1 MIFLTMMN
9 DKDIIQRFIFEKAPV
24 RGEIVHLNDSF
35 KAIINQHNYPPI
47 IQKMLGEALVAA
59 SLLSAI
65 IKFKGRLTVQFRGNG
80 KLKLLLA
87 QCNEQF
93 QLRGLAQFS
102 DDLKE
107 DELWDDLNQGVLGI
121 MMEPEVPG
129 GKRYQGVV
137 AWKGES
143 LAETLE
149 GYFYQS
155 EQLPTRLWF
164 AVNEDN
170 AAGILLQVMPKEKP
184 ELYQND
190 WERLII
196 LTETMKAEEL
206 SHLENNILLHRLY
219 AEDDVRIFEKV
230 PIMFSCTCSIER
242 SEQAIAILGQEEAE
256 QELKAKQNLIVTCE
270 FCNKE
275 YIFDRVD
282 VARIFAKGDKPPSS
296 TQIH

>member
-1 MIFLTMMN
+1 MN
-9 DKDIIQRFIFEKAPV
+9 DKDILQRFIFEKAPV

-35 KAIINQHNYPPI
+35 KAIIKQHDYPPF
-47 IQKMLGEALVAA
+47 IQKILGEALVAA

-87 QCNEQF
+87 QCNQKFE
-93 QLRGLAQFS
+93 LRALAQWT
-102 DDLKE
+102 DDLGE
-107 DELWDDLNQGVLGI
+107 DELWDAFNQGVLAI
-121 MMEPEVPG
+121 MMEPDLPNA
-129 GKRYQGVV
+129 KRYQGIV
-137 AWKGES
+137 AWKGTS
-143 LAETLE
+143 FAETLE

-164 AVNEDN
+164 SVNEDS

-184 ELYQND
+184 ELYQDD

-196 LTETMKAEEL
+196 LTNTVKPEEL
-206 SHLENNILLHRLY
+206 LQCDNQLLLHRLY
-219 AEDDVRIFEKV
+219 AEDDVRIFDKI
-230 PIMFSCTCSIER
+230 PIVFSCTCSIER
-242 SEQAIAILGQEEAE
+242 GEHAISLLGQEEALE
-256 QELKAKQNLIVTCE
+256 ELKKKQNIVVTCE
-270 FCNKE
+270 FCNKA
-275 YIFDRVD
+275 YNFDRVD